1 MPPPILS
8 HYGLNKIYRCA
19 GYPVG
24 FRVRTEKREK
34 FYAGWPGMGL
44 CLFFRSLPKR
54 FTEASRF
61 NEAQVP
67 HYREILNTIPKD
79 RKIVFYVIDC
89 VVETGGVERR
99 LALQFDWLMRHGI
112 QPVLVIE
119 DQGYP
124 PLNGYPCLKL
134 LQWAPNARE
143 IFMNLVREVNPL
155 AVEFH
160 MKSPRLFHGL
170 DLEALKKL
178 TRVGVMIHGEGDF
191 DQHRLNALDY
201 GCSVRL
207 YEQRYKSL
215 TYLPNVVQFPDSI
228 PTYNLKARK
237 ALYVGRIDAE
247 KLPTVK
253 SFVAICRR
261 YGIDYD
267 IAGSLSDAREVQA
280 WIPTQPKHV
289 FIGIIDTRQYLIDH
303 SEDYA
308 FIGGVGQVVLEA
320 VASNLPCLVT
330 THQKDAMRSAFVTK
344 DNLAELL
351 NWNCVLRG
359 CPEDR
364 VGRHIESFFESR
376 SKAIKGNE
384 VALTYF
390 YGTYFARK
398 ELQALR
404 HEDEVWA
411 KYLKLVLGE

>member
-1 MPPPILS
+1 MNQPILS

-34 FYAGWPGMGL
+34 FYAGWPGMGI
-44 CLFFRSLPKR
+44 CLYFRSLPKR
-54 FTEASRF
+54 FTEASHF

-67 HYREILNTIPKD
+67 HYHEILNVITKD

-89 VVETGGVERR
+89 LTETGGVERR
-99 LALQFDWLMRHGI
+99 LALQFDWLTRHGI

-119 DQGYP
+119 DQSYE

-143 IFMNLVREVNPL
+143 IFMDLVRKVKPY

-160 MKSPRLFHGL
+160 MKSPKFFHGL
-170 DLEALKKL
+170 DLEVLKKL
-178 TRVGVMIHGEGDF
+178 TRVGVMIHGQGDF
-191 DQHRLNALDY
+191 DQYRLNALDY
-201 GCSVRL
+201 GCTVRL
-207 YEQRYKSL
+207 HEQPYKNL
-215 TYLPNVVQFPDSI
+215 TFLPNVVRFPATTS
-228 PTYNLKARK
+228 TYNLKVKK

-280 WIPTQPKHV
+280 WIPTQPANV
-289 FIGIIDTRQYLIDH
+289 FIGMVDTRQYFLSH
-303 SEDYA
+303 GNDYA

-320 VASNLPCLVT
+320 VAANLPCLVT

-344 DNLAELL
+344 SNLAELL
-351 NWNCVLRG
+351 NWNCVLRR

-364 VGRHIESFFESR
+364 VGRHVEPFFDAR
-376 SKAIKGNE
+376 AKALKGD
-384 VALTYF
+384 AASLTHF

-404 HEDEVWA
+404 HEDEVWS